1 MKWEIL
7 CSFAINIGEMER
19 LITKCVNYS
28 KMRTQFGQPICKYQA
43 VSHKIVNMKIGFESS
58 KALLYQ
64 AGQRMLQGK
73 NITTELAISKIVT
86 SENYVQAALDA
97 IQIFGGYGYMHESGI
112 EYFLRNAIGSKIYS
126 GTSEIQRNTIAA
138 MVGL

>member
-1 MKWEIL
+1 
-7 CSFAINIGEMER
+7 
-19 LITKCVNYS
+19 
-28 KMRTQFGQPICKYQA
+28 
-43 VSHKIVNMKIGFESS
+43 
-58 KALLYQ
+58 
-64 AGQRMLQGK
+64 MLQGK